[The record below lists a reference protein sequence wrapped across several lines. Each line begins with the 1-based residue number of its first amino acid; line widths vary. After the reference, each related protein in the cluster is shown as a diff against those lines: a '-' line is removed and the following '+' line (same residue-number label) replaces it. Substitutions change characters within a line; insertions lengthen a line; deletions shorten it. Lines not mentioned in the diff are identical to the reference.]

1 MADLTV
7 TEQGRRPGELTA
19 RESQLRSAFL
29 KEIDRIPGGDR
40 LLRCIQC
47 GTCSGSCPVSYA
59 MDVQPRQLV
68 GFFRTGDIEPILRS
82 RTIWLCASCYACTV
96 RCPSGIKITD
106 LLYGLKR
113 VAMDRKVGNRRLPTY
128 ALSRT
133 FVGLVNR
140 YGRNQE
146 LKLVATYLLRMAP
159 WRLFKLMP
167 MGWSLLRKGR
177 LPWRT
182 HKVRAIRDLRKII
195 AKAEEMEQSF
205 PREPLEPVGQIGYGA
220 VTERTAPGRRGAA

>member
-1 MADLTV
+1 MADLTMTV
-7 TEQGRRPGELTA
+7 PGRRPGELTA

-29 KEIDRIPGGDR
+29 EEIDRIPGGDR

-68 GFFRTGDIEPILRS
+68 AYFRSGDIEPILRS

-106 LLYGLKR
+106 LMYGLKR
-113 VAMDRKVGNRRLPTY
+113 VAMERRVHSRRLPTY
-128 ALSRT
+128 ALSRG
-133 FVGLVNR
+133 FVRLVNR
-140 YGRNQE
+140 HGRNQE
-146 LKLVATYLLRMAP
+146 LKLVAFYLMRMAP
-159 WRLFKLMP
+159 WRLFKLIP
-167 MGWSLLRKGR
+167 MGWKLLRKGR
-177 LPWRT
+177 LPWKT

-195 AKAEEMEQSF
+195 AKAEEMEQRY
-205 PREPLEPVGQIGYGA
+205 PREELVPVGQIGYGA
-220 VTERTAPGRRGAA
+220 VTERSSGQRGVA